1 MASLL
6 QCRAEFVSLVYGA
19 GDEINK
25 TDEELSEDLGS
36 FVTTRRWGIG
46 DRVIAVCL
54 AQAIASLWLKGLC
67 FTYPLCL
74 LCFPLLVYL
83 KRTTPPL
90 RYPNKQRIV
99 KL

>member
-1 MASLL
+1 MVSLL
-6 QCRAEFVSLVYGA
+6 QCRVEFVSLVYGA

-54 AQAIASLWLKGLC
+54 VQAIASLWLKGLC
-67 FTYPLCL
+67 LYISSLSSL
-74 LCFPLLVYL
+74 FPFISMVE
-83 KRTTPPL
+83 KNNSSPPL
-90 RYPNKQRIV
+90 PKQAE
-99 KL
+99 KS

>member
-25 TDEELSEDLGS
+25 MDEKLSENLGS

-46 DRVIAVCL
+46 DRVIAICL
-54 AQAIASLWLKGLC
+54 VQAIASLWLKGLC
-67 FTYPLCL
+67 FYISSLSPL
-74 LCFPLLVYL
+74 FPFIDMFERNNNSPSAT
-83 KRTTPPL
+83 RTS
-90 RYPNKQRIV
+90 RE
-99 KL
+99 